1 MQLVVGPAPPTH
13 WTWRP
18 KRRGPAYVRTAW
30 GSPAANCCCSKN
42 QAAPFAGDWAM
53 PLGVPSGVTWGGRAG
68 PGVAGGHAEPSPTPM
83 MDRDN
88 KDLVEFARIHPSGGC
103 PGDLAPHLMIAGG
116 SSLQSSQLAGDPAP
130 HPHPAHPPWLPR
142 TRSPSLWMG
151 GHSYGQ
157 CSEGR

>member
-1 MQLVVGPAPPTH
+1 
-13 WTWRP
+13 
-18 KRRGPAYVRTAW
+18 
-30 GSPAANCCCSKN
+30 
-42 QAAPFAGDWAM
+42 
-53 PLGVPSGVTWGGRAG
+53 
-68 PGVAGGHAEPSPTPM
+68 M

-103 PGDLAPHLMIAGG
+103 PGDLAPHLMITGG

-157 CSEGR
+157 CLRAGRARGRTRIVVGVVVSAGPGPCFLLCSV

>member
-1 MQLVVGPAPPTH
+1 MGSHGVEELGRGWLAAMRSPHPP
-13 WTWRP
+13 
-18 KRRGPAYVRTAW
+18 
-30 GSPAANCCCSKN
+30 
-42 QAAPFAGDWAM
+42 
-53 PLGVPSGVTWGGRAG
+53 
-68 PGVAGGHAEPSPTPM
+68 PM

-116 SSLQSSQLAGDPAP
+116 SSLQSGQLAGDPAP